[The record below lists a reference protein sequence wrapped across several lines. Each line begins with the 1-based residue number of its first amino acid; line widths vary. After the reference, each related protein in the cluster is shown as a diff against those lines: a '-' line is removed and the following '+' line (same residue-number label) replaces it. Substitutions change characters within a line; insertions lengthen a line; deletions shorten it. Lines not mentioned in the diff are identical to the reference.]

1 MQSFLSFFTGSEHQL
16 STMFLLKGKDLL
28 MELKRQKPTGLFLW
42 HFETK
47 RIVRHDPEG
56 RTENFLEERR
66 MFSTENYSL
75 QIKNLGLSDSGLY
88 QAVDG
93 SGEEDK
99 VIAQYHVTVQGMFPE
114 TE

>member
-1 MQSFLSFFTGSEHQL
+1 
-16 STMFLLKGKDLL
+16 MFLLKGKDLL
-28 MELKRQKPTGLFLW
+28 MELKTQKPTGLFLW
-42 HFETK
+42 LFETK
-47 RIVRHDPEG
+47 RIVRHDPGRTEG
-56 RTENFLEERR
+56 RTEYFFEERG
-66 MFSTENYSL
+66 MFSKEYYSL